1 MRKIGSH
8 TLFYWFIDVVISN
21 SLSRYIFIAWSE
33 KCLYNLQCQY
43 SQIRSIIKLRLLIN
57 DEKVTIKKGDDKLNT
72 IKSMSSSEHGVIVV
86 AWPKTGNHFLMAIW
100 MRWACPVSRTCRASK
115 VVMSPT
121 SMVNCSRRRLHLE
134 RIHALRRKWPRRL
147 GQLCYPIHVCG
158 HVTLCAS
165 LKANY

>member
-1 MRKIGSH
+1 MRNATIDALLEKGLIHERDGVLLETVTYSPDDGS
-8 TLFYWFIDVVISN
+8 
-21 SLSRYIFIAWSE
+21 
-33 KCLYNLQCQY
+33 
-43 SQIRSIIKLRLLIN
+43 SI
-57 DEKVTIKKGDDKLNT
+57 DDKLNT

>member
-1 MRKIGSH
+1 MRNATIDALLEKGLIHERDGVLLKTVTYSPDDGS
-8 TLFYWFIDVVISN
+8 I
-21 SLSRYIFIAWSE
+21 
-33 KCLYNLQCQY
+33 
-43 SQIRSIIKLRLLIN
+43 
-57 DEKVTIKKGDDKLNT
+57 DDKLNT

-147 GQLCYPIHVCG
+147 GQLCYPIHMCG
-158 HVTLCAS
+158 HVTLCAT
-165 LKANY
+165 LKAKY

>member
-1 MRKIGSH
+1 MRNATIDALLEKGLIHERDGVLLETVTYSPDDGS
-8 TLFYWFIDVVISN
+8 I
-21 SLSRYIFIAWSE
+21 
-33 KCLYNLQCQY
+33 
-43 SQIRSIIKLRLLIN
+43 
-57 DEKVTIKKGDDKLNT
+57 DDKLNT

-147 GQLCYPIHVCG
+147 GQLCYPIHMCG
-158 HVTLCAS
+158 HVTLCAT
-165 LKANY
+165 LKAKY

>member
-1 MRKIGSH
+1 MRNATIDALLEKGLIHERDGVLLETVTYSPDDGS
-8 TLFYWFIDVVISN
+8 
-21 SLSRYIFIAWSE
+21 
-33 KCLYNLQCQY
+33 
-43 SQIRSIIKLRLLIN
+43 SI
-57 DEKVTIKKGDDKLNT
+57 DDKLNT

-147 GQLCYPIHVCG
+147 GQLCYPIHMCG
-158 HVTLCAS
+158 HVILCAI
-165 LKANY
+165 LKAK